1 VADALTK
8 ESQAMNKSPLH
19 DLDELIRRL
28 DIQMLTVEQ
37 VQRIDGLLSEV
48 GEYGE
53 VHLIVQKGELR
64 YINKVE
70 SYKAWKPGDGHK
82 K

>member
-1 VADALTK
+1 MSNSPSHNLEDVIRKLDLHLLT
-8 ESQAMNKSPLH
+8 
-19 DLDELIRRL
+19 
-28 DIQMLTVEQ
+28 TEQ
-37 VQRIDGLLSEV
+37 VQRIDELLAEV

-70 SYKAWKPGDGHK
+70 SYKAWKSDDGHK

>member
-1 VADALTK
+1 M
-8 ESQAMNKSPLH
+8 SISPLH
-19 DLDELIRRL
+19 NPDELIRRL
-28 DIQMLTVEQ
+28 DLRLLSAEQ
-37 VQRIDGLLSEV
+37 VQRIDELLSEV

-53 VHLIVQKGELR
+53 VHLIVQKCELR

-70 SYKAWKPGDGHK
+70 SYKAWKSDDGHK